1 MAAVEMVLAVAVMG
15 VEVEMVVGMTAAG
28 LSRQR
33 LHPLHVSQL
42 VPRPTH

>member
-15 VEVEMVVGMTAAG
+15 EMVVGMTAAG